1 MLVYCD
7 NCNRHYFYYKKPL
20 NNHLCNTCSINKIGL
35 PKETTKTI
43 DQARNKIIM
52 CNKNLNRK
60 RSYQELKRTDSNE
73 DYLGSTSTTNPS
85 NSTDENEDAKI
96 QYRINVLNREVS
108 DLYQQIKIKKEE
120 IEELRIKKAVKKAKL
135 ETEQRIRRES
145 NKWLPTLDKITDVQK
160 EIINNLSSDSD
171 DDEIDDLLLNTT
183 AEQLFDK
190 ICNENLHKNN
200 NKN

>member
-1 MLVYCD
+1 MLVYCN

-20 NNHLCNTCSINKIGL
+20 NKHLCNSCVMSQK
-35 PKETTKTI
+35 P
-43 DQARNKIIM
+43 
-52 CNKNLNRK
+52 LNRK

-73 DYLGSTSTTNPS
+73 DYIGSTSTTNPS
-85 NSTDENEDAKI
+85 SSIDENEDAKI

-120 IEELRIKKAVKKAKL
+120 IEDLRIKKAVKKAKL

-190 ICNENLHKNN
+190 ICNENLHKN
-200 NKN
+200 KN